1 MTNDADADV
10 DNDDND
16 NDHVFADVA
25 AVAAAVVAVA
35 AAARQGVGEKG
46 SREVGGSYNDLD
58 AAGASSIAVT
68 VDAVASPLPLPLP
81 LSSLRIVVASAAI
94 AVVVVDACRCLVA
107 NVVPVSVFK
116 IPVAEDEC
124 HHLVMSSELVSP
136 LRLGDPYAAPMAVWQ
151 EEPSRAV
158 SSKRSQWTKPSMPP
172 SPRRPAIGPLHR
184 VEWTSPSGARSPTK
198 LGILPGAQ

>member
-1 MTNDADADV
+1 MLRQHLGAGLVQTI
-10 DNDDND
+10 
-16 NDHVFADVA
+16 
-25 AVAAAVVAVA
+25 
-35 AAARQGVGEKG
+35 ARRAF
-46 SREVGGSYNDLD
+46 SNNDLD

-68 VDAVASPLPLPLP
+68 VDAVASPLPLPVPLP
-81 LSSLRIVVASAAI
+81 LSSLRIVVATAAIAI

-107 NVVPVSVFK
+107 VVVPVSVFK

-172 SPRRPAIGPLHR
+172 SPRRPAIRPLHHA

-198 LGILPGAQ
+198 LGVLPRAQ